1 MSNLSSE
8 QDLTNYLRITP
19 RKLRRLCLL
28 KQIPYL
34 KIDRYTRVYDI
45 AKVVAALESKAKE
58 SAAAK

>member
-1 MSNLSSE
+1 LN
-8 QDLTNYLRITP
+8 
-19 RKLRRLCLL
+19 
-28 KQIPYL
+28 QIPYL